1 MRKIRCLIVDDE
13 PLALDLIEN
22 YVLKTPFLELVN
34 KFNSPFQAIDTLQNE
49 KVDLIFLDIQM
60 PSLSGIDFSKLLQ
73 NGPKVIF
80 TTAYGHYA
88 LEGFKVDALDY
99 LIKPISYQEFLKASN
114 KALTWFSLTE
124 QNTSNPQKVE
134 EPSNTSIF
142 VKSEYKLI
150 KVELHDIL
158 YIEGLKDYVKIYL
171 KDQVKPILSLMS
183 LKMLEEKLPPAQFMR
198 IHRSFIVNLP
208 QIVKIE
214 RNRIVFGS
222 VYIPIADSYKES
234 FQEFLNKKFLG

>member
-13 PLALDLIEN
+13 PLALDIIED
-22 YVLKTPFLELVN
+22 YILKTPFLELVN
-34 KFNSPFQAIDTLQNE
+34 KFNSPFQAIEALQNE

-60 PSLSGIDFSKLLQ
+60 PGLSGIDFSKLLQ

-80 TTAYGHYA
+80 TTAYGQYA
-88 LEGFKVDALDY
+88 IEGFKVDALDY
-99 LIKPISYQEFLKASN
+99 LVKPINYQEFLRASN
-114 KALTWFSLTE
+114 KALTWFSLIE
-124 QNTSNPQKVE
+124 QNSTNKSTD

-150 KVELHDIL
+150 KVELSSIL
-158 YIEGLKDYVKIYL
+158 YIEGLKDYVKIYI
-171 KDQVKPILSLMS
+171 KEQVKPILSLMS
-183 LKMLEEKLPPAQFMR
+183 LKILEEKLPAEQFMR
-198 IHRSFIVNLP
+198 VHRSFIVNLH

-222 VYIPIADSYKES
+222 VYIPIADSYKEL

>member
-13 PLALDLIEN
+13 PLALDLIED

-34 KFNSPFQAIDTLQNE
+34 KYNSPFQAIEALQKE

-60 PSLSGIDFSKLLQ
+60 PGLSGIDFSKLLH

-80 TTAYGHYA
+80 TTAYSQYA

-99 LIKPISYQEFLKASN
+99 LVKPISYQEFLKASN
-114 KALTWFSLTE
+114 KALTWYSMIE
-124 QNTSNPQKVE
+124 QNAETKNL
-134 EPSNTSIF
+134 EPSSSSIF

-150 KVELHDIL
+150 KVELNDIL

-171 KDQVKPILSLMS
+171 KDQAKPILSLMS
-183 LKMLEEKLPPAQFMR
+183 LKTLEENLSPTQFMR
-198 IHRSFIVNLP
+198 VHRSFIVNLN
-208 QIVKIE
+208 QIGKIE

-222 VYIPIADSYKES
+222 VYIPIAESYKDQ
-234 FQEFLNKKFLG
+234 FQEFLNKKSI

>member
-13 PLALDLIEN
+13 PLALDLIED

-34 KFNSPFQAIDTLQNE
+34 KFNSPFQAIDALQNE

-60 PSLSGIDFSKLLQ
+60 PGLSGIDFSKLLQ

-80 TTAYGHYA
+80 TTAYSQYA

-99 LIKPISYQEFLKASN
+99 LVKPISYQEFLKASN
-114 KALTWFSLTE
+114 KALTWFSLIE
-124 QNTSNPQKVE
+124 QNSNNKNAD

-150 KVELHDIL
+150 KVELSSIL
-158 YIEGLKDYVKIYL
+158 YIEGLKDYVKIYI
-171 KDQVKPILSLMS
+171 KDQSKPILSLMS
-183 LKMLEEKLPPAQFMR
+183 LKTLEEKLSPQQFMR
-198 IHRSFIVNLP
+198 VHRSFIVNLH
-208 QIVKIE
+208 QIAKIE

-222 VYIPIADSYKES
+222 VYIPIADSYKEQ

>member
-13 PLALDLIEN
+13 PLALDLIED

-34 KFNSPFQAIDTLQNE
+34 KFSSPFQAIDALQNE

-60 PSLSGIDFSKLLQ
+60 PGLSGIDFSKLLQ
-73 NGPKVIF
+73 NGPKIIF
-80 TTAYGHYA
+80 TTAYSQYA

-99 LIKPISYQEFLKASN
+99 LVKPINYQEFLKASN
-114 KALTWFSLTE
+114 KALTWFSLIE
-124 QNTSNPQKVE
+124 QNSDSKSV
-134 EPSNTSIF
+134 EPSITSIF
-142 VKSEYKLI
+142 VKSEYKLL
-150 KVELHDIL
+150 KVELSDIL

-171 KDQVKPILSLMS
+171 KEQSKPILSLMS
-183 LKMLEEKLPPAQFMR
+183 LKTLEEKLSPEQFMR
-198 IHRSFIVNLP
+198 VHRSFIVNLS
-208 QIVKIE
+208 QISRIE

-222 VYIPIADSYKES
+222 VYIPIADSYKEP